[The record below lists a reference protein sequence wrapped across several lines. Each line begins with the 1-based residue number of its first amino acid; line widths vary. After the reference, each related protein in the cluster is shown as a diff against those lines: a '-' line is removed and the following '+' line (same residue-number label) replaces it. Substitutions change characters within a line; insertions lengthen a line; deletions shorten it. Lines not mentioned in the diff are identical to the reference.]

1 MTITWQASD
10 LAALDRAIAAGAEKV
25 RFSDGREVT
34 YRSLADMRSIRSEIA
49 SALGAASGR
58 PRATFASYRRD

>member
-10 LAALDRAIAAGAEKV
+10 LAAIDRAMATGAERV

-34 YRSLADMRSIRSEIA
+34 YRSLADMRSIRAEIA
-49 SALGAASGR
+49 AALDTGSAR
-58 PRATFASYRRD
+58 PRTTYAAYRRD